1 MSSRLYTKTDLH
13 RFLSSLEDSTGDFL
27 TVYITPESFPK
38 YIDTLT
44 ADGKYADRIAEL
56 KQAAKT
62 DEVVDNAA
70 KYGTGA
76 AIFWSGTD
84 KHIVLPAFPI
94 AVNRI
99 SEGKLDLSI
108 LNEAIDRKY
117 LIGVVMVTWGWYAL
131 GMFDGGSL
139 VECKIGTGY
148 IHKEHKKGGRSQ
160 KRFARR
166 TEEQKKDFLRRVG
179 NRIEERF
186 ASYLPDRI
194 FFGGNRLILKPLI
207 QESRYLQT
215 RTDKISPRIINVRYA
230 NREALAGSLAEINK
244 SLVISFE

>member
-1 MSSRLYTKTDLH
+1 MRSRLYTRAGLH
-13 RFLSSLEDSTGDFL
+13 RFLSSFDDSTGDFV
-27 TVYITPESFPK
+27 TVYVAPASFPD
-38 YIDTLT
+38 YIDSLRL
-44 ADGKYADRIAEL
+44 GRKYDARVAEIIE
-56 KQAAKT
+56 AAKT
-62 DEVVDNAA
+62 EAVVDNAK

-76 AIFWSGTD
+76 AIFWSGVGN
-84 KHIVLPAFPI
+84 HIMLPAFPI
-94 AVNRI
+94 AENKV
-99 SEGKLDLSI
+99 SEGIFDASVLHEVL
-108 LNEAIDRKY
+108 ERKY

-131 GMFDGGSL
+131 GVFDGNSL

-148 IHKEHKKGGRSQ
+148 IHKKHKKGGRSQ

-166 TEEQKKDFLRRVG
+166 TEEQKKDFLRRVS

-186 ASYLPDRI
+186 GSYLPDHI

-215 RTDKISPRIINVRYA
+215 RTDKISPRILNVRYA

-244 SLVISFE
+244 SLVFTF

>member
-1 MSSRLYTKTDLH
+1 MPSRLCTKTGLH
-13 RFLSSLEDSTGDFL
+13 RLLSSLETSTGDFF
-27 TVYITPESFPK
+27 TVYVTPDSFPE

-44 ADGKYADRIAEL
+44 AGGKYADRTAEL

-62 DEVVDNAA
+62 DEVVDNLA

-76 AIFWSGTD
+76 AIFWSGAD
-84 KHIVLPAFPI
+84 KHIVLPSFP
-94 AVNRI
+94 VTMNRK
-99 SEGKLDLSI
+99 SESELDLSLLRSI
-108 LNEAIDRKY
+108 IDRKY
-117 LIGVVMVTWGWYAL
+117 LIGVIMVTWGWYAL
-131 GMFDGGSL
+131 GMFDGNSL
-139 VECKIGTGY
+139 VECKTGTGY

-186 ASYLPDRI
+186 GGYLPDRI

-215 RTDKISPRIINVRYA
+215 RTDKISPRTINVRYA
-230 NREALAGSLAEINK
+230 NREALVGSLAEINK
-244 SLVISFE
+244 SLVITF